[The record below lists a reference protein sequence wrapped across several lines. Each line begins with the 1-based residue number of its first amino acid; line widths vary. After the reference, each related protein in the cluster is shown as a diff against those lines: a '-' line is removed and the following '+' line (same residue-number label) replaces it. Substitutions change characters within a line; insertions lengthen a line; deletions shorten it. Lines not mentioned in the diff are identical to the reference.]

1 MQDRDALVNE
11 AGEPGGEAAVAGKVE
26 AAEKAGIGSTQEAAE
41 AGEGAAQGGFVSDLL
56 QSSYYRQ
63 KPGTGEMRH
72 GTEGWQALETSF
84 VVSATSF
91 PLPCP
96 LPGVDRLKSG

>member
-11 AGEPGGEAAVAGKVE
+11 AGGPADGAEAARKPDDAGKPGADVP
-26 AAEKAGIGSTQEAAE
+26 QEAAE
-41 AGEGAAQGGFVSDLL
+41 GEKGAANGGFVSDLL

-84 VVSATSF
+84 VVSAASSLPPSSCF
-91 PLPCP
+91 PVLLC
-96 LPGVDRLKSG
+96 